1 MAWWLLTGLP
11 VVANLPPITDP
22 AVAASARNEILRTAL
37 AAGAGVGAAITLALA
52 FRRQRH
58 TEVVADAAK
67 HDATERR
74 VTELYT
80 KAVEQLGHDKA
91 AVRLGGLHALERLAQ
106 DTPVLRQTIVDVICA
121 YLRMP
126 FAPPREDSRGNRIRA
141 VQRAARKDGQAPT
154 AMGGDPHEERQVR
167 LTAQRILAAHLRY
180 ELPPV
185 RRWWQRPAA
194 TNLRFWP
201 GVRLDLTGATLL
213 DFDFRNCRVSD
224 ARFGQ
229 ATFSG
234 DAGFDH
240 ATFSGH
246 AWFGGAAFSGHAW
259 FGMRPSP
266 ATPGSAMRPSPAM
279 PGSAM
284 RPSPATPGSTTRP
297 SPAMPGSALQPSPA
311 TSDSTM
317 RTSPATAGFTM
328 RPSPATAISALRRRW
343 QAHGWMRCVR
353 SLQPRRKAWR
363 WIPRARPR
371 TARHEGTDL
380 PPSGCISSRAS
391 TMSSHSGG
399 RVHGATTIRRKDV
412 GISTRS
418 GRTIVRGGFGSSG
431 KGGGG
436 G

>member
-154 AMGGDPHEERQVR
+154 AMGEILTRNVR
-167 LTAQRILAAHLRY
+167 CASPPSASSPLTC
-180 ELPPV
+180 
-185 RRWWQRPAA
+185 A
-194 TNLRFWP
+194 TNCPRTPL
-201 GVRLDLTGATLL
+201 V
-213 DFDFRNCRVSD
+213 
-224 ARFGQ
+224 
-229 ATFSG
+229 
-234 DAGFDH
+234 
-240 ATFSGH
+240 
-246 AWFGGAAFSGHAW
+246 
-259 FGMRPSP
+259 
-266 ATPGSAMRPSPAM
+266 ATP
-279 PGSAM
+279 
-284 RPSPATPGSTTRP
+284 
-297 SPAMPGSALQPSPA
+297 
-311 TSDSTM
+311 
-317 RTSPATAGFTM
+317 
-328 RPSPATAISALRRRW
+328 
-343 QAHGWMRCVR
+343 RCDQLAV
-353 SLQPRRKAWR
+353 L
-363 WIPRARPR
+363 ARCAP
-371 TARHEGTDL
+371 
-380 PPSGCISSRAS
+380 
-391 TMSSHSGG
+391 
-399 RVHGATTIRRKDV
+399 
-412 GISTRS
+412 
-418 GRTIVRGGFGSSG
+418 
-431 KGGGG
+431 
-436 G
+436 